1 MVVPRILK
9 ANRMIGG
16 IIAALIIALSIAALS
31 VLIFRRKGP
40 WGTLWTFFLLV
51 FLALWAV
58 SIYFRDVGPV
68 YWGVAWL
75 PLLFSAVILAAL
87 LISIVPDANHMRD
100 DSFKDA
106 EPDKITFV
114 EKIRSLSGPRSGSL
128 FWVVVVILI
137 VVIVVG
143 MVNPQMAL

>member
-1 MVVPRILK
+1 
-9 ANRMIGG
+9 MIGG
-16 IIAALIIALSIAALS
+16 IIAALIIALSIAGLS
-31 VLIFRRKGP
+31 VLIFKRKGP

-58 SIYFRDVGPV
+58 SIYFRNIGPV

-75 PLLFSAVILAAL
+75 PLLFSAIILAAL
-87 LISIVPDANHMRD
+87 LISIVPDANHLRD

-106 EPDKITFV
+106 DRDKFASV
-114 EKIRSLSGPRSGSL
+114 EKIRALSGPRSGSM
-128 FWVVVVILI
+128 FWLVVVILI
-137 VVIVVG
+137 VAIVVG